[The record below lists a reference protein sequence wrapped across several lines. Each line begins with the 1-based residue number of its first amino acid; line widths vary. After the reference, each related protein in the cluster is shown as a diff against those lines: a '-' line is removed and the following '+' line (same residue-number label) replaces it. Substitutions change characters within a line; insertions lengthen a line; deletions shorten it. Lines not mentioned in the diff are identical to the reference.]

1 MKAAEDA
8 DHKYAVGALHV
19 NSSAGALSWREKKNS
34 EPQNTQ
40 TTQNNTENMALGT
53 TDRTACNYVL

>member
-1 MKAAEDA
+1 MKAAEAA

-19 NSSAGALSWREKKNS
+19 NSGAGALSWREKNS

-40 TTQNNTENMALGT
+40 N
-53 TDRTACNYVL
+53 